1 MNGEKY
7 TNRRRIPLDVKT
19 RLRQIMREQGIS
31 NYQLAKMSNMPPT
44 TIRNILNGTSPSV
57 STLAQLC
64 GALGISLAQFFTDAE
79 HESFYPLTQEQA
91 ALVEKWG
98 KLKAEQKKAILTIM
112 DGLM

>member
-1 MNGEKY
+1 MEVVKPYKKSFDYSY
-7 TNRRRIPLDVKT
+7 TLGAFPTFELLKARPEQVRAVYVHSTFTD
-19 RLRQIMREQGIS
+19 RQ
-31 NYQLAKMSNMPPT
+31 A
-44 TIRNILNGTSPSV
+44 
-57 STLAQLC
+57 LAQLC